1 MRKFANIRLV
11 SQDYRK
17 KKLKFFRPESDKSS
31 QEHHGDRMKVKSLK
45 SQEILWNQLSE
56 FADLDPQSNW
66 QSKAQEAQIPLPLAR
81 TLMVSIQEAKLELIR
96 QTGHDDEIFQ
106 VWDWSNWCR
115 MTHLLETMASDNLN
129 ASLKAIIIPLLKEQ
143 RLHPAYPV
151 YLQLRQKW
159 QECEQEDVSLGG
171 DLGDLFGQHKIHV
184 IEECLL
190 DRSTILIETPTKK
203 IMNLIPCKLA
213 FLEGE
218 LALVAEETHDHGL
231 IALPL
236 SEIINIKKSDKIKT
250 ARAGSHEV
258 TEFISALREMSD
270 NETRLV
276 LKIKD
281 PQNNKIL
288 PDYHFLGKPYLVT
301 NPDGDLIWAA
311 WVEPSNELFDW
322 LYEMRHKVEILEP
335 GELVLDFAAFCEE
348 KERKIA

>member
-1 MRKFANIRLV
+1 
-11 SQDYRK
+11 
-17 KKLKFFRPESDKSS
+17 
-31 QEHHGDRMKVKSLK
+31 MKVKSLK
-45 SQEILWNQLSE
+45 SQAIMWTQLTE
-56 FADLDPQSNW
+56 FADLDPKSNW
-66 QSKAQEAQIPLPLAR
+66 QEKAQEAQIPLAMAR
-81 TLMVSIQEAKLELIR
+81 SLMVSIQEAKQELIR
-96 QTGHDDEIFQ
+96 QTGHDQEVFQ
-106 VWDWSNWCR
+106 AWDWAQWCR
-115 MTHLLETMASDNLN
+115 MTHVMETLASENL
-129 ASLKAIIIPLLKEQ
+129 SSPLKQMLIPLLKEQ

-159 QECEQEDVSLGG
+159 IECEEQVLSPETPELDV
-171 DLGDLFGQHKIHV
+171 FGQHKIHL

-190 DRSTILIETPTKK
+190 DQSTLLIETPTKK
-203 IMNLIPCKLA
+203 VMTLIPCKIA

-218 LALVAEETHDHGL
+218 LSLVAEETHDHGL
-231 IALPL
+231 LALPL
-236 SEIINIKKSDKIKT
+236 SEIVNIKKADKIKSS
-250 ARAGSHEV
+250 RASSHEIA
-258 TEFISALREMSD
+258 EFISALREMSD

-281 PQNNKIL
+281 PQNNKLL

-311 WVEPSNELFDW
+311 WVEPSDELFDW

>member
-1 MRKFANIRLV
+1 
-11 SQDYRK
+11 
-17 KKLKFFRPESDKSS
+17 
-31 QEHHGDRMKVKSLK
+31 MKVKSLK
-45 SQEILWNQLSE
+45 SQAILWTQLTE

-66 QSKAQEAQIPLPLAR
+66 QEKAQKAQIPLTLAR
-81 TLMVSIQEAKLELIR
+81 SLMVSIQEAKQELIR
-96 QTGHDDEIFQ
+96 QTGHDQEVFQ
-106 VWDWSNWCR
+106 AWDWAQWCR
-115 MTHLLETMASDNLN
+115 MTHVMETMVSENLS
-129 ASLKAIIIPLLKEQ
+129 APLKQMLIPLLKEQ

-159 QECEQEDVSLGG
+159 LECEQEQDFTSDAPEGDV
-171 DLGDLFGQHKIHV
+171 FAQHKIHL

-190 DRSTILIETPTKK
+190 DQSTLLIETPTKK
-203 IMNLIPCKLA
+203 VMSIIPCKIA

-218 LALVAEETHDHGL
+218 LSLVAEETHEHGL

-236 SEIINIKKSDKIKT
+236 AEIINIKKSEKVKA
-250 ARAGSHEV
+250 ARANSHEV
-258 TEFISALREMSD
+258 AEFISALREMSD
-270 NETRLV
+270 KETRLV

-281 PQNNKIL
+281 PQHNKLL

-311 WVEPSNELFDW
+311 WVEPSNELFEW
-322 LYEMRHKVEILEP
+322 LFEMRHKIEILEP